1 MKIEIPARCDV
12 SSLSAFIALSQVSR
26 VPLMIWGHPG
36 FGKTSIVRQYAEETG
51 QHCEVIIGS
60 LYEPPDIAGNVY
72 LEPSDKYGRIQRHSV
87 PEWLVR
93 VLEADEKGQ
102 PSIVFFDEISTC
114 MLETQATM
122 LRIVNERMVAGFKI
136 PDSVTFVAASNF
148 PDSSAGFYMTPALAN
163 RFMHI
168 HVDRSTGRDEI
179 LKDPYTRSFW
189 NLYVSGWTPPPM
201 MHTTPVS
208 EIYPSI
214 VFRTPRTEAFYRR
227 VRAAAKAAGIDDGW
241 FLSTIKRMTI
251 GSDLLGDES
260 VFEMLLDY
268 IEDSFKNKYNKRI
281 STDVIKQKIDDVVK
295 SGYIDVYV
303 PIEWTRSSD
312 KVVALAAAL
321 CNRPHDVTKSTIA
334 TQVVFENLT
343 LVKEI
348 ARSWLEEFSR
358 SAVNRLVVSSEE
370 ILKMLY
376 SGDED
381 GNQ

>member
-26 VPLMIWGHPG
+26 VPLLIWGHPG
-36 FGKTSIVRQYAEETG
+36 IGKTSVVRQYAEETG

-60 LYEPPDIAGNVY
+60 LYEPPDIVGNVY

-93 VLEADEKGQ
+93 ILEADEKGRS
-102 PSIVFFDEISTC
+102 SIVFFDEISTC

-122 LRIVNERMVAGFKI
+122 LRIVNERMAAGIKI

-189 NLYVSGWTPPPM
+189 NLYVSGWTPPQM
-201 MHTTPVS
+201 MHTIPVQVS
-208 EIYPSI
+208 EIPGI

-227 VRAAAKAAGIDDGW
+227 VRAATKAAGIYDEW

-251 GSDLLGDES
+251 GSDLSGDES
-260 VFEMLLDY
+260 LFEMLLDY
-268 IEDSFKNKYNKRI
+268 IEDSFKGKSDKRVNAE
-281 STDVIKQKIDDVVK
+281 VIKQKIDDVVM
-295 SGYIDVYV
+295 SGYVDVYV

-312 KVVALAAAL
+312 RAVALAAAL
-321 CNRPHDVTKSTIA
+321 CNRPYDVTKSTIA
-334 TQVVFENLT
+334 TQVVFENLA

-348 ARSWLEEFSR
+348 ARSWLVEFSR
-358 SAVNRLVVSSEE
+358 SAINRLVASSEE
-370 ILKMLY
+370 IFKMLY
-376 SGDED
+376 GGDED
-381 GNQ
+381 GN